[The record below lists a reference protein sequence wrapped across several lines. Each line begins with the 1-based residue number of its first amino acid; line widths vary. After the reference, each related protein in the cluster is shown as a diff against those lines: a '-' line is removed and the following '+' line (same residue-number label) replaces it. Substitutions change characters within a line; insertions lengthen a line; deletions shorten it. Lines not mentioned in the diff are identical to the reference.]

1 MNRACLTKSTNLHE
15 SNVHASSPAIV
26 GQDIRYFNNY
36 LVQIHKLIL
45 IIAVLFLSINLQAQT
60 NAVDNLF
67 NKYSEKDGFTVV
79 SISGRMFSM
88 FSDQENGEKGADN
101 VIFKLKSIKILTV
114 EDSLLNKDLN
124 FYNEL
129 TRSRDMSAYEELMVI
144 KEGRDITKFLIL
156 QKGNMISEL
165 VVITGGP
172 GGNSLI
178 SIKGDFNLKDISDLS
193 KSVGMEELEGLEG
206 VDKKQP

>member
-1 MNRACLTKSTNLHE
+1 MNRACLTKNTNLHE
-15 SNVHASSPAIV
+15 PNVHASS
-26 GQDIRYFNNY
+26 IRHFINNFVRMKKILLFVTALCLTY
-36 LVQIHKLIL
+36 QI
-45 IIAVLFLSINLQAQT
+45 QAQT
-60 NAVDNLF
+60 NAVEQLF

-88 FSDQENGEKGADN
+88 FSDKETSNKEADN
-101 VIFKLKSIKILTV
+101 VIFKLKSIKILSV
-114 EDSLLNKDLN
+114 EDSLLNKNLN

-129 TRSRDMSAYEELMVI
+129 SRSRDMAAYEELMVI

-156 QKGNMISEL
+156 QKGNLISEL

-193 KSVGMEELEGLEG
+193 KSVGIEELEGLEG
-206 VDKKQP
+206 VNKKQP